1 MKSAKIA
8 LSERELLIKKIR
20 TVNTD
25 RGPSTQAPD
34 LWKEQL
40 QQQLEYAA
48 RFLDAMR
55 KLQRVVHR
63 KEQNVSVEKT
73 EFERAKKDLES
84 HIKSLTQA
92 L

>member
-1 MKSAKIA
+1 
-8 LSERELLIKKIR
+8 
-20 TVNTD
+20 
-25 RGPSTQAPD
+25 
-34 LWKEQL
+34 
-40 QQQLEYAA
+40 
-48 RFLDAMR
+48 MR

-73 EFERAKKDLES
+73 EFERAKRDLEG